1 LRLRKRNDGRTAN
14 KPAFLMPA
22 ARQARIDT
30 NENTGQFNAF
40 FGFVFI
46 RVRLWH
52 RSLDEG
58 GFVVKMD
65 TFPS

>member
-1 LRLRKRNDGRTAN
+1 
-14 KPAFLMPA
+14 M
-22 ARQARIDT
+22 DT

-46 RVRLWH
+46 RVHLSR

-65 TFPS
+65 IFPS

>member
-1 LRLRKRNDGRTAN
+1 
-14 KPAFLMPA
+14 MPA
-22 ARQARIDT
+22 ARQARMDT
-30 NENTGQFNAF
+30 NENAGHFTGF

-46 RVRLWH
+46 RVHLSR

-65 TFPS
+65 IFPS

>member
-1 LRLRKRNDGRTAN
+1 MD
-14 KPAFLMPA
+14 M
-22 ARQARIDT
+22 

-46 RVRLWH
+46 RVHLPR

-65 TFPS
+65 ISPS

>member
-1 LRLRKRNDGRTAN
+1 MCKRNDGRTAN
-14 KPAFLMPA
+14 KPAFVMPA
-22 ARQARIDT
+22 ARQARMDT

-46 RVRLWH
+46 RVHLSR

-58 GFVVKMD
+58 GFVVKVEI
-65 TFPS
+65 FAL